1 MLSAVVGAA
10 AGRSYAELARQ
21 LVIEQLGLTATTVGS
36 PAPRRRAASGYRDGE
51 PVKPWDLSSVP
62 GTGDVWCEQAADL
75 VVFVRA
81 LHTGRLLTAPAQ
93 TLLYEVRAP
102 HEETGSARVQARA
115 YAAGHFIGT
124 VDGRPA
130 HLHPGDNPGYQSLAV
145 WLPDASKAAV
155 VLTNDEA
162 CDVAQVLAEVVKG
175 NRP

>member
-10 AGRSYAELARQ
+10 AGRSYAELAHQ

-62 GTGDVWCEQAADL
+62 GTGDVWSTAADL